1 MDKIK
6 ETFDKQKLNQR
17 IVTKLNFDVI
27 DYSGFYNSIKEL
39 DQYRVCGN
47 CKHFDE
53 EPNWFGCNNG
63 QSLFY
68 GKTQDCVD
76 TRRLITECGC
86 QKFQDKE
93 DK

>member
-1 MDKIK
+1 MDKTK

-47 CKHFDE
+47 CKHAGHCLIRDRINFLFPIDDRFAGKT
-53 EPNWFGCNNG
+53 PGCNG
-63 QSLFY
+63 F
-68 GKTQDCVD
+68 K
-76 TRRLITECGC
+76 
-86 QKFQDKE
+86 DKE
-93 DK
+93 E